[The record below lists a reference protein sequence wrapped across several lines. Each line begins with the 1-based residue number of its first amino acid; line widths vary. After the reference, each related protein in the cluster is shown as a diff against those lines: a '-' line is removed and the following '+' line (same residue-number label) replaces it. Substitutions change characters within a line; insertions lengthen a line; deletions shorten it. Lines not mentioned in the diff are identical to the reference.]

1 MAKARLTE
9 TLLRQIAVEWL
20 GGKSWRKLGNDY
32 HVHPKYL
39 CSQAKR
45 LGYLEPHNV
54 RKCPTCF
61 TPKELPAFT
70 RIGAGHKPAV
80 MHECNDCLARERER
94 CETPAL
100 KQPLIESERERW
112 RLESI
117 EASQA
122 YLAKVRARLRALAAT
137 QRLSDPPPTT

>member
-9 TLLRQIAVEWL
+9 ALLRQIAVEWL
-20 GGKSWRKLGNDY
+20 AGKSWRKLGNLH

-39 CSQAKR
+39 QGAAKR

-80 MHECNDCLARERER
+80 MHECNECLARERER
-94 CETPAL
+94 CSAPAL
-100 KQPLIESERERW
+100 KQPPIESERERW